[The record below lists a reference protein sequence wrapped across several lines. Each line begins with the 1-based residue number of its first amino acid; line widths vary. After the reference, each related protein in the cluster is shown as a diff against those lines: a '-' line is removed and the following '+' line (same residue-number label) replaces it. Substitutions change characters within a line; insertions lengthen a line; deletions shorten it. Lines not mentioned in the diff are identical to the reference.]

1 MTNNDY
7 DEDDE
12 MWEAIQQAFSP
23 EDAIYFRNYPIRVD
37 NSVREIDYFVF
48 HRSGTV
54 LVIIVEPVEQEDLVS
69 EGQQI
74 TDGISVRDE
83 FSGETRTYYPTAIA
97 RSFFFALWQ
106 QDLPIRRELIV
117 IWLPNVS
124 RNTDIAHYLPNN
136 RHSEGVIVL
145 FGSEVT
151 ARDIRN
157 LFRDRFTRDI
167 FTEALD
173 LERFAAQE
181 WFSLKARLNPPSPIQ
196 NRTAHLNRE
205 EQLSRAKTLSDKYIH
220 AYRKSTL
227 IFVSYRRDDAGW
239 PAGRVYSQLSSI
251 FEGNIFFDYESIKP
265 GADWMDAIDQAL
277 DDCIVQLVI
286 MGPKW
291 ATLKRRGT
299 GVARILEP
307 KDMVAHEIRTALRK
321 KVITIPLMI
330 DHNRMPYGKQLP
342 VGLRRLSRKNAMLLN
357 QDNYFAKM
365 NVLVDRII
373 ELLDLA
379 MP

>member
-1 MTNNDY
+1 MTNNDFV
-7 DEDDE
+7 EDDE
-12 MWEAIQQAFSP
+12 MWEAIQQALSP
-23 EDAIYFRNYPIRVD
+23 EDAIYFRNYPIRVE

-54 LVIIVEPVEQEDLVS
+54 LVIIVEPIEQKDLVS

-74 TDGISVRDE
+74 TDGLSVRDE

-97 RSFFFALWQ
+97 RSFFFALRQ

-124 RNTDIAHYLPNN
+124 SNTDIAHYLPDNGN
-136 RHSEGVIVL
+136 AEGVIVL
-145 FGSEVT
+145 FGSDFT

-157 LFRDRFTRDI
+157 VFRDG
-167 FTEALD
+167 FTETPD
-173 LERFAAQE
+173 QKRFAAQE
-181 WFSLKARLNPPSPIQ
+181 WFRLKARLNPPSPIQ
-196 NRTAHLNRE
+196 SRTARLNRE
-205 EQLSRAKTLSDKYIH
+205 EQLSRAKALSDEYIH
-220 AYRKSTL
+220 AYRKSAL
-227 IFVSYRRDDAGW
+227 IFISYRRDDAGW
-239 PAGRVYSQLSSI
+239 PAGRIYSQLSSI

-299 GVARILEP
+299 RIPRILEP

-342 VGLRRLSRKNAMLLN
+342 VGLRSLSRKNAMLFN
-357 QDNYFAKM
+357 QDNYFAKVD
-365 NVLVDRII
+365 VLVDRII

-379 MP
+379 IP

>member
-7 DEDDE
+7 VEDDE

-23 EDAIYFRNYPIRVD
+23 EDAIYFRNYPIRVE

-54 LVIIVEPVEQEDLVS
+54 LVIIVEPVEQEDLAS

-74 TDGISVRDE
+74 TDGLSVRDK

-97 RSFFFALWQ
+97 RSFFFALRQ

-136 RHSEGVIVL
+136 RNSEGIIVL
-145 FGSEVT
+145 FGSDIT

-157 LFRDRFTRDI
+157 AFRDRFAETPDQK
-167 FTEALD
+167 
-173 LERFAAQE
+173 RFAAQE
-181 WFSLKARLNPPSPIQ
+181 WFRLKARLNPPSPIQ
-196 NRTAHLNRE
+196 SRTARLNRE
-205 EQLSRAKTLSDKYIH
+205 EQLSRAKALSDEYIH

-239 PAGRVYSQLSSI
+239 PAGRIYSQLSSI

-299 GVARILEP
+299 RIPRILEP

-342 VGLRRLSRKNAMLLN
+342 VGLRSLSRKNAMLFN

-365 NVLVDRII
+365 DVLVDRII

-379 MP
+379 IP

>member
-7 DEDDE
+7 VEDDE

-23 EDAIYFRNYPIRVD
+23 EDAIYFRNYPIRVE

-54 LVIIVEPVEQEDLVS
+54 LVIIVEPVEQKDLAS

-74 TDGISVRDE
+74 TEGLSVRDE
-83 FSGETRTYYPTAIA
+83 FSGETRTYYPTAVA
-97 RSFFFALWQ
+97 RSFFFALRQ
-106 QDLPIRRELIV
+106 QDLPIRRELII
-117 IWLPNVS
+117 IWLPNIS
-124 RNTDIAHYLPNN
+124 RNTNIAHYLPNN
-136 RHSEGVIVL
+136 RNAEDVIVL
-145 FGSEVT
+145 FGSDIT

-157 LFRDRFTRDI
+157 AFRDRIAETPDHK
-167 FTEALD
+167 
-173 LERFAAQE
+173 RFAAQE
-181 WFSLKARLNPPSPIQ
+181 WFRLKARLNPPSPIQ
-196 NRTAHLNRE
+196 SRTARLNRE
-205 EQLSRAKTLSDKYIH
+205 EQLSRAKALSDEYIH
-220 AYRKSTL
+220 TYRKSTL

-239 PAGRVYSQLSSI
+239 PAGRIYSQLSSI

-291 ATLKRRGT
+291 ATLKRRST
-299 GVARILEP
+299 SIPRILEP

-342 VGLRRLSRKNAMLLN
+342 IGLRSLSRKNAMLFN

-365 NVLVDRII
+365 DVLVDRII

-379 MP
+379 IP

>member
-1 MTNNDY
+1 MTSNDFT
-7 DEDDE
+7 EHDE
-12 MWEAIQQAFSP
+12 MWEAIQQVFSP
-23 EDAIYFRNYPIRVD
+23 EDAIYFRNYPVRVE

-54 LVIIVEPVEQEDLVS
+54 LVIIVEPVEQKDLVS

-74 TDGISVRDE
+74 TDGLTVRDV

-97 RSFFFALWQ
+97 RSFFFALRQ
-106 QDLPIRRELIV
+106 QDLPIRRELII
-117 IWLPNVS
+117 IWLPNIS

-136 RHSEGVIVL
+136 RNAEGVIVL
-145 FGSEVT
+145 FGSDVT

-157 LFRDRFTRDI
+157 VFRDRFAETPDQKR
-167 FTEALD
+167 FT
-173 LERFAAQE
+173 AQE
-181 WFSLKARLNPPSPIQ
+181 WLRLKTRLNPPSPIQ
-196 NRTAHLNRE
+196 SRTARLNRE
-205 EQLSRAKTLSDKYIH
+205 EQLSRARELSDKYICV
-220 AYRKSTL
+220 YRKSTL

-239 PAGRVYSQLSSI
+239 PAGRIYSQLSSI
-251 FEGNIFFDYESIKP
+251 FAGNIFFDYESIKP

-286 MGPKW
+286 IGPKW

-299 GVARILEP
+299 RIPRILEP

-342 VGLRRLSRKNAMLLN
+342 SGLKSLSRENAMLFN

-365 NVLVDRII
+365 DVLIDRVI
-373 ELLDLA
+373 ELLDMA
-379 MP
+379 IP